1 MNHWIDTL
9 SEIAGRNEEC
19 VLLTVAGVRG
29 SAPREV
35 GAKMIVTAKDT
46 IGTIGG
52 GQLEY
57 QCTRTAVEQ
66 LQAAGELF
74 EARFVRRYPL
84 GANCG
89 QCCGG
94 VVDVMYEYLSDVSA
108 AWLYELQHKYDQKQ
122 PVVVATALI
131 GDGGKYLVT
140 EYECAGFVQDSECPP
155 EVLIGARQLLAVGGL
170 AQQEKKFLF
179 EPIRQSNFNVAVF
192 GAGHVGAATV
202 DVLSRLDCSIRWIDN
217 RSKVFPRSLPG
228 NVTAVESAEPAR
240 EVAAMP
246 PGACYLVMTH
256 SHPLDQEIC
265 AQVLQRDDFAYCGL
279 IGSLSKRRRFER
291 QLQKQGLS
299 EGALQRLTCPIGV
312 PGIQGKQPVEIALA
326 VAAQLLQAKDAAED
340 SDWNNNSVAKNVHVL

>member
-9 SEIAGRNEEC
+9 SEIAGRNEDC

-35 GAKMIVTAKDT
+35 GAKMIVTAKET

-52 GQLEY
+52 GELEF
-57 QCTRTAVEQ
+57 QCTRTAAEQ
-66 LQAAGELF
+66 LQATGEPPA
-74 EARFVRRYPL
+74 ARFVRCYPL

-94 VVDVMYEYLSDVSA
+94 VVDIMYEYLPAVSA

-122 PVVVATALI
+122 PVVLATALS
-131 GDGGKYLVT
+131 GDGGKHLVT
-140 EYECAGFVQDSECPP
+140 EHECANFMQDSECPT
-155 EVLIGARQLLAVGGL
+155 EILIGARQLLVADGL
-170 AQQEKKFLF
+170 AQQEDGFLF

-202 DVLSRLDCSIRWIDN
+202 DALSRLDCSIRWIDN
-217 RSKVFPRSLPG
+217 RSKVFPRALPV
-228 NVTAVESAEPAR
+228 NVTAVDTAEPAR

-246 PGACYLVMTH
+246 PGTCYLVMTH

-279 IGSLSKRRRFER
+279 IGSASKRRRFER

-299 EGALQRLTCPIGV
+299 EDSLRRLTCPIGV

-326 VAAQLLQAKDAAED
+326 VAAQLLQAKDAAKD
-340 SDWNNNSVAKNVHVL
+340 SDWNNNNVATNVHAL

>member
-1 MNHWIDTL
+1 MHHWVNTL
-9 SEIAGRNEEC
+9 SEIAGRNEASF
-19 VLLTVAGVRG
+19 LLTVAGVRG

-35 GAKMIVTAKDT
+35 GAKMIVTAKET

-66 LQAAGELF
+66 LQAAGELPA
-74 EARFVRRYPL
+74 ARFIRRYPL

-94 VVDVMYEYLSDVSA
+94 VVDVMYEYLPAVSA
-108 AWLYELQHKYDQKQ
+108 AWLSELQQLHDEKQ
-122 PVVVATALI
+122 PVVVATAL
-131 GDGGKYLVT
+131 GDNGGKYLVT
-140 EYECAGFVQDSECPP
+140 ADECARFEQDSDCPP
-155 EVLIGARQLLAVGGL
+155 EVLLGARQLLAAGNL
-170 AQQEKKFLF
+170 AQQQEKFLF

-217 RSKVFPRSLPG
+217 RSKVLPRTLPD
-228 NVTAVESAEPAR
+228 NVTAVETAEPAR

-256 SHPLDQEIC
+256 SHPLDQDVC

-299 EGALQRLTCPIGV
+299 EDSLRRLTCPIGV
-312 PGIQGKQPVEIALA
+312 PGIDGKQPVEIALA
-326 VAAQLLQAKDAAED
+326 VAAQLLQAKDAVKE
-340 SDWNNNSVAKNVHVL
+340 SDWNDNNVTTNVHVL